1 MENPKKKI
9 YDGSLP
15 KDFTDLMKKLMKIA
29 EKKGL
34 EIKEIEL
41 MKFAEKK
48 GSEIKEIVEKIKGKT
63 SKQSLEKQLTLVA
76 GYDKKAKEYLTLQL
90 ILDKEIELDLFSL
103 SLRKRAE
110 ISIQRI
116 EEKDDFKRVSLRY
129 GPIDRERALKEIGGK
144 KSGKKIKKPSKL
156 GKDLID
162 LECREIHFAFEK
174 ARKLKEVN

>member
-9 YDGSLP
+9 NDGSLP
-15 KDFTDLMKKLMKIA
+15 KDFTDFM
-29 EKKGL
+29 EKK
-34 EIKEIEL
+34 K
-41 MKFAEKK
+41 KFAEKK
-48 GSEIKEIVEKIKGKT
+48 ESEIKEIVKRIKGKN
-63 SKQSLEKQLTLVA
+63 SKQSLEKQLMLVA
-76 GYDKKAKEYLTLQL
+76 GFDKNTKEYLTLQQ

-116 EEKDDFKRVSLRY
+116 EELDDYKRESLRY
-129 GPIDRERALKEIGGK
+129 GPIDQERALKEIGGK
-144 KSGKKIKKPSKL
+144 KSGKKRKNPSKI